1 MADKGPH
8 QNNLGMRGW
17 IWAGNYKLE
26 RYLYLL
32 HRITGLG
39 LLLFGLFH
47 LTVTT
52 IFRVQ
57 GEAVWTSTIA
67 FLDNPLLRVGE
78 FLVVAAFSYH
88 ALNGLRLIIQEL
100 GFALGKPVPP
110 IYPFTDAIR
119 RKRAWT
125 LVTLAAIMIL
135 AVAFFIDFSIG
146 GWG

>member
-1 MADKGPH
+1 MEDKGPL
-8 QNNLGMRGW
+8 QNYLGIRGW

-47 LTVTT
+47 MTATT

-57 GEAVWTSTIA
+57 GESVWTGIIA
-67 FLDNPLLRVGE
+67 FLDNPLFKVGE

-125 LVTLAAIMIL
+125 LVTLAAIMVL